1 MEKLLR
7 PDRFEADQNSPTA
20 AKEWSHWKKLFQNY
34 IAEAKLKE
42 EDKLKVL
49 INFLSHSVYDHI
61 SDCKDFSDAIKILDG
76 IYIKPKNEIFARHLL
91 ATKKQLTSESID
103 QYLQSLKIL
112 AKECTFKAVSPS
124 QYKDEYI
131 RDAFINGI
139 MSNSIRQRLL
149 ENDELSLE
157 RAVMQSRAL
166 EMAQKQSE
174 AYSMPVES
182 INHVNTEA
190 EDEQSESMIAAIRQ
204 KCFFLRKTQN
214 SNKSNTTTSAFIANL
229 ACISANLPGA
239 LSKTVIKVRVNDME
253 ANGLVDTGGSS
264 SFIDDEFVQYHKI
277 KVFPKK
283 GQVVLASAEH
293 SSHLKGFVCVDL
305 SLQGHVYKDVKLS
318 VLSKLCTDVLIGHDI
333 LQKHS
338 KVEVTFGGPKS
349 PLLICNMS
357 STAIEPNVIKPMPSF
372 VIEPPRLFK
381 NLASNCKPIAV
392 KLRQYSEEDYTFI
405 KDEIIKLLN
414 ENVIEESMSPW
425 RAQVLVT
432 KTENHKKRMVIDYS
446 QTINRFTMLDAY
458 PLPIIND
465 LVSKV
470 AQYSIYSTI
479 DLHNAYHQI
488 PIHEEERDYTAFE
501 AAGRLYHFRK
511 IPFGVTNGV
520 ACFQRVMDKIISNEN
535 LNGVYAYLD
544 DITIC
549 GKNQS
554 EHDLNLNK
562 FLNAMKNYGLI
573 LNENKC
579 QYSMQTITLL
589 GHQITN
595 KSVSPDPDRLK
606 PLLNLPPPKDAKSLK
621 RVLGMFSHYSKWVR
635 KFSDKI
641 HNLILCKS
649 FPMSSS
655 AIADFESI
663 KLDIANSVISSISGD
678 EPLVVESDASNHA
691 LAATLSQN
699 GRPIAFFSRSLSNC
713 EKKHPSIEK
722 EAYAIVEALRK
733 WRHFLIGRQFKLI
746 TDQEAVSFMF
756 NLKHSSKIKN
766 DKIIRWRLELSCFSF
781 DIQYRPGKENTVADT
796 FSRVCAVVN
805 NSNMLSDLH
814 KSLCHPGVTRMF
826 HWIKSKNLPFS
837 IEDIKKLTSS
847 CNVCAEVK
855 PRFYKKQEGH
865 LIKATSPFE
874 RLNIDFKGPIPSKT
888 GNNYILTIVDEF
900 SRFPFAIPC
909 RDLSSATVIKCLS
922 YLFSIF
928 GMPAYIHSDRGAA
941 FLSQELTTFLCTRG
955 IATSRT
961 TPYNPAGNGQVERYN
976 GIIWKTVQLAIKTR
990 GLKLEQ
996 WEAVIAD
1003 ALHSIRSLLC
1013 TATNCTPHERFFAHP
1028 RRSSNGGTL
1037 PSWLSC
1043 PGKVFIKKHV
1053 RASKYEPLV
1062 EEVDLVEVNPEYALV
1077 RYENGRESNVSLRDL
1092 APVGDRTLYE
1102 EPSDRIDPKTTLQ
1115 DTPTTSEPKEEMI
1128 QTDASTEGTSNEL
1141 DGPRRTTRNKSTPK
1155 YLKDYVTN

>member
-1 MEKLLR
+1 VQIGGGLGELLF
-7 PDRFEADQNSPTA
+7 P
-20 AKEWSHWKKLFQNY
+20 
-34 IAEAKLKE
+34 
-42 EDKLKVL
+42 
-49 INFLSHSVYDHI
+49 HI
-61 SDCKDFSDAIKILDG
+61 SA
-76 IYIKPKNEIFARHLL
+76 
-91 ATKKQLTSESID
+91 
-103 QYLQSLKIL
+103 
-112 AKECTFKAVSPS
+112 
-124 QYKDEYI
+124 
-131 RDAFINGI
+131 
-139 MSNSIRQRLL
+139 
-149 ENDELSLE
+149 
-157 RAVMQSRAL
+157 
-166 EMAQKQSE
+166 
-174 AYSMPVES
+174 
-182 INHVNTEA
+182 
-190 EDEQSESMIAAIRQ
+190 
-204 KCFFLRKTQN
+204 
-214 SNKSNTTTSAFIANL
+214 
-229 ACISANLPGA
+229 
-239 LSKTVIKVRVNDME
+239 
-253 ANGLVDTGGSS
+253 
-264 SFIDDEFVQYHKI
+264 
-277 KVFPKK
+277 
-283 GQVVLASAEH
+283 
-293 SSHLKGFVCVDL
+293 
-305 SLQGHVYKDVKLS
+305 
-318 VLSKLCTDVLIGHDI
+318 
-333 LQKHS
+333 
-338 KVEVTFGGPKS
+338 KS
-349 PLLICNMS
+349 PL
-357 STAIEPNVIKPMPSF
+357 
-372 VIEPPRLFK
+372 
-381 NLASNCKPIAV
+381 
-392 KLRQYSEEDYTFI
+392 
-405 KDEIIKLLN
+405 
-414 ENVIEESMSPW
+414 
-425 RAQVLVT
+425 
-432 KTENHKKRMVIDYS
+432 
-446 QTINRFTMLDAY
+446 
-458 PLPIIND
+458 
-465 LVSKV
+465 
-470 AQYSIYSTI
+470 
-479 DLHNAYHQI
+479 
-488 PIHEEERDYTAFE
+488 
-501 AAGRLYHFRK
+501 
-511 IPFGVTNGV
+511 
-520 ACFQRVMDKIISNEN
+520 
-535 LNGVYAYLD
+535 
-544 DITIC
+544 
-549 GKNQS
+549 
-554 EHDLNLNK
+554 
-562 FLNAMKNYGLI
+562 
-573 LNENKC
+573 
-579 QYSMQTITLL
+579 YSMQTITLL

-837 IEDIKKLTSS
+837 IEDIKKLISS

-865 LIKATSPFE
+865 LIKSTSPFE

-1128 QTDASTEGTSNEL
+1128 QPDASTEGTSNEL